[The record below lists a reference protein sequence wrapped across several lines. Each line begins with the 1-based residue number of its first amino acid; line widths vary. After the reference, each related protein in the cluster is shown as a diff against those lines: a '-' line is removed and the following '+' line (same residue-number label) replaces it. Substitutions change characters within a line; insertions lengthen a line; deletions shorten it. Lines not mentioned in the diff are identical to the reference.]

1 MFCFVYNMVQ
11 TEDGNIYT
19 ALQGKWLKGT
29 NFGVPS
35 YLQRA
40 EVAALYQAVRPW
52 NTYDVLQSPKVL

>member
-1 MFCFVYNMVQ
+1 MVQ